1 MTRYKKPKSKKKP
14 VTLTQSQLKKMSKE
28 LSDEAV
34 TRALTL
40 FLAYMMEEDGITIE
54 KLCDIVDGINRW
66 GEAVDDHLIT
76 INQVAKI
83 IEEHTGVELIW

>member
-14 VTLTQSQLKKMSKE
+14 VTMTQAELKKLSKE

-40 FLAYMMEEDGITIE
+40 FLAYMMEEQDFDLE
-54 KLCDIVDGINRW
+54 RLCDCVDGINRW
-66 GEAVDDHLIT
+66 AEAVDDHLIT